1 MGLFGPGD
9 ETKEEV
15 DSVLMAVE
23 DIKSHM
29 NAIDN
34 AVQHHDREIDQIVE
48 ALTQEEKIS
57 EGIEDNAE
65 DIGSLKNVFRKFSSI
80 QSKYIERVDVLDSEL
95 SNTDRDLAKLE
106 SRITRLREG
115 QEALFDELE
124 QSKDE
129 VQELK
134 NKIEEIESE
143 FILDTNRQEWDIGTK
158 VEKSDFESHQDRVDR
173 ELSKLRASLNNLS
186 DKIEEEEVEIEE

>member
-1 MGLFGPGD
+1 MGLFGSGD

-15 DSVLMAVE
+15 DSVVMAVE

-34 AVQHHDREIDQIVE
+34 AVQHHDKEIDQIVE
-48 ALTQEEKIS
+48 ALTQEEKVS

-65 DIGSLKNVFRKFSSI
+65 DIASLKKVFRKFSSI
-80 QSKYIERVDVLDSEL
+80 QSNYIERVDVLDSEL
-95 SNTDRDLAKLE
+95 SDTDKDLSKLE
-106 SRITRLREG
+106 SRVTRLKKG
-115 QEALFDELE
+115 QDALFDELE
-124 QSKDE
+124 
-129 VQELK
+129 ELK

-158 VEKSDFESHQDRVDR
+158 VEKSDFESHQDKVDR